1 MTRPV
6 SPFSQVEDG
15 FPEITSHFSLFCIY
29 WDVCS
34 KRGTE
39 YTASQVLNITSGIY
53 RILRDF
59 WVQKGWD
66 IDEIK
71 TVSSALDAKNEML
84 NSNLFFNKKLSY
96 ILHMRNWYLIF
107 LFFLIRWIQFLIM
120 NVN

>member
-15 FPEITSHFSLFCIY
+15 FPETTSHFSLFCIY

-34 KRGTE
+34 KRGTG
-39 YTASQVLNITSGIY
+39 YTASQVLNITNDIY

-71 TVSSALDAKNEML
+71 T
-84 NSNLFFNKKLSY
+84 NLFSDKKLFS

-107 LFFLIRWIQFLIM
+107 LFFLIRCIQFLIM